1 MAVRDMVRI
10 YFEIGVFQLR
20 RFVGLAGVLLL
31 MGCSTLTMVNDYNKD
46 LTDYTGDKKIGV
58 AFNIQDNQARVYPET
73 KSCIDLYSKNNGFVP
88 VGFIDNNAWSDGKK
102 IGIPEVDGMSKR
114 RQEFWVNA
122 SDNLAVR
129 VLYTGKTGATNIF
142 SPKVAVAESIIVFK
156 PEAGA
161 FYYVTVDFE
170 HQDPKTGKYLRI
182 YKIVDNGDGKK
193 DLKHV
198 EMLNIH
204 NCPGQQPWYTK
215 MGAVI

>member
-1 MAVRDMVRI
+1 MEAMGVAVRDMARI

-20 RFVGLAGVLLL
+20 RFFGLAGVLLL
-31 MGCSTLTMVNDYNKD
+31 MGCSTLTMVHDYNKD
-46 LTDYTGDKKIGV
+46 LTDYTGDKKTGV
-58 AFNIQDNQARVYPET
+58 AFNIQKNQVRVYPET
-73 KSCIDLYSKNNGFVP
+73 RSCIDLYSKNN
-88 VGFIDNNAWSDGKK
+88 GFIDNNAWSDGKK
-102 IGIPEVDGMSKR
+102 IGIPEVEGMSKR
-114 RQEFWVNA
+114 RQEFWLNA

-129 VLYTGKTGATNIF
+129 VLYTGNTGATNIF
-142 SPKVAVAESIIVFK
+142 EPKITVAESFIVFK

-161 FYYVTVDFE
+161 FYYVTVDFK

-182 YKIVDNGDGKK
+182 YKIVDNGAGKK
-193 DLKHV
+193 ELKHV